1 MPVAVLGT
9 GNMVMAPLVVMRPI
23 WPAVFSVNHRL
34 PSGPAVIPKGPLLA
48 VGMGNSVMVP
58 LVVMRPIW
66 PMFWSVNHR
75 WPSGPAVIPTG
86 PLFCVLL
93 PCPELTLN
101 SVMVPLV
108 VMRPIWPVSPS
119 VNQRLP
125 SGPDVMKKGVLG
137 TGNVVTVPA
146 AQAGATL
153 RLTRPTQLHRA
164 MSRAARRGRTR
175 ERFMLL
181 PLFLSSHAGR
191 MG

>member
-9 GNMVMAPLVVMRPI
+9 GNKVMAPLVVMRPI
-23 WPAVFSVNHRL
+23 WPASVNHRLPSGPTVMKLGTVAPVGRGNSVMLPLVVMRPILPALCSANHRL
-34 PSGPAVIPKGPLLA
+34 PSGPAVIPKGPLL
-48 VGMGNSVMVP
+48 
-58 LVVMRPIW
+58 
-66 PMFWSVNHR
+66 
-75 WPSGPAVIPTG
+75 
-86 PLFCVLL
+86 CVLL
-93 PCPELTLN
+93 PCPVLTLN

-146 AQAGATL
+146 ARAGATL
-153 RLTRPTQLHRA
+153 RLTRPTQLHTA
-164 MSRAARRGRTR
+164 MSRAARRGGTR

-181 PLFLSSHAGR
+181 FPLFPSSHAGR
-191 MG
+191 MR

>member
-1 MPVAVLGT
+1 MRPIWPASVNHRLPSGPTVMNAGAVAPVGR
-9 GNMVMAPLVVMRPI
+9 GNSVMLPLVVMRPI
-23 WPAVFSVNHRL
+23 LPAFSSANHRL
-34 PSGPAVIPKGPLLA
+34 PSGPAVIPTGPLLA
-48 VGMGNSVMVP
+48 VGMG
-58 LVVMRPIW
+58 
-66 PMFWSVNHR
+66 
-75 WPSGPAVIPTG
+75 
-86 PLFCVLL
+86 
-93 PCPELTLN
+93 N

-153 RLTRPTQLHRA
+153 RLTRPAQLHRA